1 MTNENTPNTDAT
13 PLKRVSGL
21 KRIWNAFFYSIAGLK
36 AAYTN
41 EAAFRQEVWLAIVLI
56 PTALFLP
63 VPFIHKS
70 LLISSVILV
79 LLTELLNSG
88 IEAVVDRISYE
99 HHELSKRAKDIGS
112 AAVLMSLLI
121 VVVVWSGVLL
131 ERIGV

>member
-1 MTNENTPNTDAT
+1 MTTENTPSPEAA
-13 PLKRVSGL
+13 PKKRVGPF

-41 EAAFRQEVWLAIVLI
+41 EAAFRQEVWLALVLI
-56 PTALFLP
+56 PLALFVP
-63 VPFIHKS
+63 VSFTHKA

-79 LLTELLNSG
+79 ILTELLNSG

-121 VVVVWSGVLL
+121 VVVIWAGVLL
-131 ERIGV
+131 ERFCG

>member
-1 MTNENTPNTDAT
+1 MTTENTPITDAT
-13 PLKRVSGL
+13 PLKGVGGL

-63 VPFIHKS
+63 VAFTHKS

-121 VVVVWSGVLL
+121 VAVVWSGVLL
-131 ERIGV
+131 DRFWI